1 MGLSATQGR
10 YVSLKAQA
18 IDVEMT
24 SQQIANERLR
34 LTNQTNEL
42 FNLNSNLDPNSDD
55 SLKLNLKLQ
64 SIVNIEKSLTLQQ
77 TRLDTYYKA
86 ITTEIESLKK
96 IVDKRAE
103 NLFKED

>member
-1 MGLSATQGR
+1 MGLSASHNR
-10 YVSLKAQA
+10 YVSLQSQK
-18 IDVEMT
+18 IDVELT

-42 FNLNSNLDPNSDD
+42 FNLNSNLDPNSEEF
-55 SLKLNLKLQ
+55 LQLNLKLQ

-77 TRLDTYYKA
+77 TRLDTYYKSINA
-86 ITTEIESLKK
+86 ELESLKK

-103 NLFKED
+103 SLFKSE

>member
-1 MGLSATQGR
+1 MGLSATHGR

-18 IDVEMT
+18 IDVELT

-42 FNLNSNLDPNSDD
+42 FNLGSNLDPNSDD

-86 ITTEIESLKK
+86 INTEIESLKK

-103 NLFKED
+103 SLFKED

>member
-1 MGLSATQGR
+1 MEEEAS
-10 YVSLKAQA
+10 AQA

-55 SLKLNLKLQ
+55 SLQLNLKLQ

>member
-10 YVSLKAQA
+10 YVSLQAQK

-34 LTNQTNEL
+34 LTNQTSEL
-42 FNLNSNLDPNSDD
+42 FNLGSNLDPNSDD

-86 ITTEIESLKK
+86 ISAELESLKK
-96 IVDKRAE
+96 IVDERAK